1 VGEGTREVELGT
13 LTAITAIQKRRLRE
27 QFHAFTRA
35 AKVPQ
40 FRTMK
45 EFAESEIRCPPNG
58 PRAGEMFN
66 SKTQPWTG
74 HWLDAVDSYRYVFH
88 VLVAIVQGGKTL
100 CGWVIPAMYHLFERN
115 ESVTC
120 AVPDMGMAFTKWDED
135 FLPILKASRYAHLL
149 PTQGVGSKG
158 GKKFSEVTFLNGAKL
173 KFVGAAGSDTG
184 RSGFTT
190 KVLVMTEVNKMRALS
205 TSKEAGPIAQF
216 FARLKAHEM
225 ERMRIFLECTV
236 DDENGEIWT
245 RYIAGT
251 ASRAMV
257 PCPKCGKRVCLERS
271 ELRGWQNAAD
281 EIAAREMAHY
291 VCPSCEAPWTE
302 EERKQANRLGV
313 LVARG
318 QQVTDDGKVI
328 GDSPRTLTFSMRANI
343 ADSNLKPAKDV
354 GWEEWDAKYNPDDE
368 GLKEKTLQQFTWVMP
383 WGGEAEHEGISP
395 DIVASRLSG
404 IDRGVLPEDVET
416 LVVQIDIHQK
426 WHVWTLLATGPHNV
440 RSYIDYGISLNPDPR
455 VVGPEQAIRRGLEL
469 LADDLETREYVTDQG
484 RVVYL
489 DLGLVDGGYY
499 QNVALE
505 FVTSRGGLW
514 RLVKGQGK
522 DEKQVKLD
530 ANKYKKP
537 EKRTADVRPGDHWFD
552 SRQPA
557 VEESDKK
564 KWWLVVSDTNHWMHT
579 LHDGFMKG
587 TWLTDDKGIV
597 QYDEFGQPIRRPGS
611 CALFGESAEEH
622 LRNLDEGI
630 PKSNFATQVCGWVWK
645 SVKTAKKGEQ
655 IGWHPQWASHDHFG
669 DTGYGCLVADSV
681 VRAYSPRF
689 KRKAPLPKPLDDSS
703 RFTVPDGRPYLLTER

>member
-1 VGEGTREVELGT
+1 M
-13 LTAITAIQKRRLRE
+13 
-27 QFHAFTRA
+27 
-35 AKVPQ
+35 VPQ
-40 FRTMK
+40 FRKMS
-45 EFAESEIRCPPNG
+45 EFAEAEIRLPPGG
-58 PRAGEMFN
+58 PLAGQML
-66 SKTQPWTG
+66 KLDAQPWTRL
-74 HWLDAVDSYRYVFH
+74 WLNEVDSMNYVFH
-88 VLVAIVQGGKTL
+88 VLVALVQGGKTL
-100 CGWVIPAMYHLFERN
+100 FGWVLPTMYHLFERG

-120 AVPDMGMAFTKWDED
+120 VVPQMDMAFDKWNDD
-135 FLPILKASRYAHLL
+135 LLPILKASRFAHLM
-149 PTQGVGSKG
+149 PVTGVGTKG
-158 GKKFSEVTFLNGAKL
+158 GKELKSVTFLNGATL
-173 KFVGAAGSDTG
+173 KFVGASGSDAT

-190 KVLVMTEVNKMRALS
+190 RVAVLTEVNKYKTLS
-205 TSKEAGPIAQF
+205 TSKEAGPIAQIF
-216 FARLKAHEM
+216 GRLQAHEM
-225 ERMRIFLECTV
+225 MRMRIYMECTV
-236 DDENGEIWT
+236 DESVGEIWT
-245 RYIAGT
+245 RFLGGT
-251 ASRAMV
+251 ACQIKM
-257 PCPKCGKRVCLERS
+257 PCPKCGKHVGLER
-271 ELRGWQNAAD
+271 ENLHGWQQAPD
-281 EIAAREMAHY
+281 ELAAREMAHY
-291 VCPSCEAPWTE
+291 VCPACEAAWTE
-302 EERKQANRLGV
+302 EERKQANRRGV

-318 QQVTDDGKVI
+318 QEVDPNGTVVGEK
-328 GDSPRTLTFSMRANI
+328 PRTLTFSMRVNI
-343 ADSNLKPAKDV
+343 ANSLLKPTADI
-354 GWEEWDAKYNPDDE
+354 GWEEFDAKNNPDDD
-368 GLKEKTLQQFTWVMP
+368 GKKEKALQQFKWVMP
-383 WGGEAEHEGISP
+383 WGGEAEHEGIKP

-426 WHVWTLLATGPHNV
+426 WHVWTLLATSPHNV

-469 LADDLETREYVTDQG
+469 LADDLETREYITDQG

-505 FVTSRGGLW
+505 FVTARAGLW

-537 EKRTADVRPGDHWFD
+537 DKRTADVRPGDHWFD

-689 KRKAPLPKPLDDSS
+689 KLAAPPPKKIARPQL
-703 RFTVPDGRPYLLTER
+703 TKPDGRPFVSRR